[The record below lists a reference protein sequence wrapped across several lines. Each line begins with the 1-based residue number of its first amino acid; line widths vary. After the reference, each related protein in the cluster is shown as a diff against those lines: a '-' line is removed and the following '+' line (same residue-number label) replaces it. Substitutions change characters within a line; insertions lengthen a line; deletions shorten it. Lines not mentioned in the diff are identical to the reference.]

1 MKNDDEQ
8 SSLMLA
14 VIGIIPVELAVSK
27 CLHDIEDGAE
37 FIGKKGTIRTARNII
52 ERLYCIHADNCLCN
66 KFFNPSKLP
75 KKIQMMALQS
85 KNRKLKYIKIC
96 SSHG

>member
-1 MKNDDEQ
+1 M
-8 SSLMLA
+8 SPLVL
-14 VIGIIPVELAVSK
+14 ELAVSK
-27 CLHDIEDGAE
+27 CLHDIEDGSE

-52 ERLYCIHADNCLCN
+52 ERLYCIRADNCLCN

-85 KNRKLKYIKIC
+85 KKRKLKYVKIC
-96 SSHG
+96 SSHV

>member
-1 MKNDDEQ
+1 M
-8 SSLMLA
+8 SPLVL
-14 VIGIIPVELAVSK
+14 ELAVSK

-37 FIGKKGTIRTARNII
+37 FIGKKGTIRMARNII
-52 ERLYCIHADNCLCN
+52 ERLYCIRADNCLCN

-85 KNRKLKYIKIC
+85 KKRKLKYIKIC

>member
-1 MKNDDEQ
+1 M
-8 SSLMLA
+8 SPLVL
-14 VIGIIPVELAVSK
+14 ELAVSK
-27 CLHDIEDGAE
+27 WLHDIEEGVE
-37 FIGKKGTIRTARNII
+37 LIGKKGTIRTARNII
-52 ERLYCIHADNCLCN
+52 ERLYCRHADNCLCN

>member
-1 MKNDDEQ
+1 MSPLVFEF
-8 SSLMLA
+8 
-14 VIGIIPVELAVSK
+14 GISK
-27 CLHDIEDGAE
+27 CPHDIEDGAE
-37 FIGKKGTIRTARNII
+37 LIGKKGTIRMARNII
-52 ERLYCIHADNCLCN
+52 ERLYCIRADNCLCN

>member
-1 MKNDDEQ
+1 M
-8 SSLMLA
+8 SPLVL
-14 VIGIIPVELAVSK
+14 ELAVSK

-37 FIGKKGTIRTARNII
+37 FIGKKRPIRTAKNIN
-52 ERLYCIHADNCLCN
+52 ERFYCIHADNCLCN

>member
-1 MKNDDEQ
+1 M
-8 SSLMLA
+8 SPLVL
-14 VIGIIPVELAVSK
+14 ELAVSK

-52 ERLYCIHADNCLCN
+52 ERLYCIRADNCLCN
-66 KFFNPSKLP
+66 IFFNPSKLP
-75 KKIQMMALQS
+75 KKIQMMALHS

-96 SSHG
+96 SSSHG